1 MAAQPLVAI
10 DRSHSY
16 YADAEVLSANLVQP
30 LEHEI
35 KRQAYVKLPKDGQYQ
50 FKRAE
55 AFRLEGIISYESGY
69 TQVAGH
75 RSAKPGHGFTTLT
88 TAVVEG
94 LNVLDVVTAD
104 RVVGQISTEHPLDG
118 QVPSVTFLGTRF
130 DNLRIGGH
138 KVDVD
143 RNLEILGPKP
153 ANDQSYFD
161 DPAVMSRFSQQY
173 TDLRSA
179 RSFPEWADEQYR
191 WDAAEVQRRGRA
203 QCSLVN
209 GVAGAPGNSFGHV
222 IDVPHFGKI
231 FLAELTVNREKARSG
246 VKEPDKY
253 TFHLAMVRLELG
265 CLAQGSAQFSVM
277 DSNGQGSGAGGH
289 HP

>member
-1 MAAQPLVAI
+1 MAAQPLLTI
-10 DRSHSY
+10 EPTHFY
-16 YADAEVLSANLVQP
+16 HADADVLSANLVQP

-35 KRQAYVKLPKDGQYQ
+35 KRHAYVKLPKDGQYQ

-75 RSAKPGHGFTTLT
+75 RSTKAGHGFTTLT

-138 KVDVD
+138 KVDID

-153 ANDQSYFD
+153 ANDKSYFD
-161 DPAVMSRFSQQY
+161 DPGVMSRFSQQY
-173 TDLRSA
+173 SDLRSA

-191 WDAAEVQRRGRA
+191 WNPDEAQRRGEAR
-203 QCSLVN
+203 CSLVN
-209 GVAGAPGNSFGHV
+209 SVAGAPGNSFGHV

-265 CLAQGSAQFSVM
+265 CLAQGNAQFSIM
-277 DSNGQGSGAGGH
+277 DSNGQGSGDGH

>member
-10 DRSHSY
+10 DRSHYY

-50 FKRAE
+50 FKRAD

-104 RVVGQISTEHPLDG
+104 RVVGQISTEHPLEGYD
-118 QVPSVTFLGTRF
+118 PTVTFLGTQF
-130 DNLRIGGH
+130 ENLKIGG
-138 KVDVD
+138 KLVEV
-143 RNLEILGPKP
+143 ILDLSVCDQEKEGTYPSGPCVS
-153 ANDQSYFD
+153 DQGF
-161 DPAVMSRFSQQY
+161 
-173 TDLRSA
+173 LA
-179 RSFPEWADEQYR
+179 RVGEQY
-191 WDAAEVQRRGRA
+191 
-203 QCSLVN
+203 
-209 GVAGAPGNSFGHV
+209 
-222 IDVPHFGKI
+222 
-231 FLAELTVNREKARSG
+231 
-246 VKEPDKY
+246 
-253 TFHLAMVRLELG
+253 
-265 CLAQGSAQFSVM
+265 
-277 DSNGQGSGAGGH
+277 
-289 HP
+289 